1 MSLITQQLSLY
12 DHTRCHVICKVDKAL
27 NMLDS
32 GEVLMVSANEPG
44 AISDIKKS
52 ILRSGNEILR
62 FLDENQAFTFVIR
75 KGSLH
80 AANGLQSACSLLH

>member
-12 DHTRCHVICKVDKAL
+12 DHSRCHVVCKVDKAL

-32 GEVLMVSANEPG
+32 GDVLMVSANEPS
-44 AISDIKKS
+44 AISDIKS
-52 ILRSGNEILR
+52 NIMRSGSEILR

-75 KGSLH
+75 KCAYETASDTLPASTAH
-80 AANGLQSACSLLH
+80 